1 MPVGAVYLTS
11 ETYLTCL
18 NHALSTEKEEIM
30 GLLLGRV
37 VHSSSDNNNGSSY
50 IENVVI
56 LQRSDRQADRVEI
69 SPLQLTM
76 AAQEAENLSL
86 KLGRPLRVLGWYHS
100 HPHITVRPSH
110 VDVRTQAMYQLMD
123 PDFIGLIFSVFQQ
136 EGSDKFANASIICF
150 QSEEGGG
157 SVSSK
162 EIPIHFTPH
171 SSDSNLCL
179 KALAEIPQTLYGE
192 EKELYQRSANTDII
206 GALHNKAVYMQ
217 ALSQLVE
224 CCEMPCISALR
235 TYEKSLEC
243 KLSFLKQQKEELE
256 KNLGK

>member
-110 VDVRTQAMYQLMD
+110 VGKFYFRSI
-123 PDFIGLIFSVFQQ
+123 PCCFILLEFFHLLQMSEHKPCTSLWILI
-136 EGSDKFANASIICF
+136 
-150 QSEEGGG
+150 
-157 SVSSK
+157 
-162 EIPIHFTPH
+162 
-171 SSDSNLCL
+171 L
-179 KALAEIPQTLYGE
+179 
-192 EKELYQRSANTDII
+192 
-206 GALHNKAVYMQ
+206 
-217 ALSQLVE
+217 
-224 CCEMPCISALR
+224 
-235 TYEKSLEC
+235 
-243 KLSFLKQQKEELE
+243 
-256 KNLGK
+256 

>member
-1 MPVGAVYLTS
+1 MPVGGVYLTP
-11 ETYLTCL
+11 ETYLACL

-37 VHSSSDNNNGSSY
+37 VHNSSDNNDASSH

-86 KLGRPLRVLGWYHS
+86 KLARPIRVLGWYHS

-136 EGSDKFANASIICF
+136 ERSEKFANVSMICF
-150 QSEEGGG
+150 QSEDNGG
-157 SVSSK
+157 SVCSK
-162 EIPIHFTPH
+162 EIPIHI
-171 SSDSNLCL
+171 
-179 KALAEIPQTLYGE
+179 APQ
-192 EKELYQRSANTDII
+192 KS
-206 GALHNKAVYMQ
+206 
-217 ALSQLVE
+217 
-224 CCEMPCISALR
+224 IS
-235 TYEKSLEC
+235 
-243 KLSFLKQQKEELE
+243 
-256 KNLGK
+256 

>member
-1 MPVGAVYLTS
+1 MPVGAVYLSS

-37 VHSSSDNNNGSSY
+37 VHSSPDNNDGSSH

-69 SPLQLTM
+69 SPLQLMM
-76 AAQEAENLSL
+76 ATQEAENLSS
-86 KLGRPLRVLGWYHS
+86 KLGRPMRVLGWYHS

-136 EGSDKFANASIICF
+136 EGSEKVIS
-150 QSEEGGG
+150 
-157 SVSSK
+157 
-162 EIPIHFTPH
+162 
-171 SSDSNLCL
+171 L
-179 KALAEIPQTLYGE
+179 KKKTLYE
-192 EKELYQRSANTDII
+192 NSEQ
-206 GALHNKAVYMQ
+206 
-217 ALSQLVE
+217 QL
-224 CCEMPCISALR
+224 
-235 TYEKSLEC
+235 
-243 KLSFLKQQKEELE
+243 
-256 KNLGK
+256 